1 MSTCAHVERPFVT
14 KAKHKTFAKMAKK
27 NLDVLDEM
35 YSAVQSANE
44 SKEII
49 EKLRPQAEEAVKE
62 LIKQRGFPVN
72 FTGSIPYHGF
82 KIVVSRPKSYTW
94 EQNTQISDT
103 ALDYYKSLHA
113 MCERLNNDLKKRRA
127 EMKGVAES
135 LRISYPASE
144 SIKLGFRIA
153 FV

>member
-1 MSTCAHVERPFVT
+1 MSNTNF
-14 KAKHKTFAKMAKK
+14 
-27 NLDVLDEM
+27 NVLDEM

-82 KIVVSRPKSYTW
+82 KIIVSRPMSYTW
-94 EQNTQISDT
+94 EQNNSIDDP
-103 ALDYYKSLHA
+103 ALAYYKQLHGYY
-113 MCERLNNDLKKRRA
+113 ERLQEQVKEARADLKHSA
-127 EMKGVAES
+127 EKLAKAH
-135 LRISYPASE
+135 PNSE
-144 SIKLGFRIA
+144 SIKRGFRMA
-153 FV
+153 FLTGE